1 MKIFSIALLLQ
12 KNVSFPYFVQS
23 VPFFLYSEARNIV
36 KFVDWVCFL
45 RRISVGNT
53 VLLNRLYP
61 ICC

>member
-1 MKIFSIALLLQ
+1 MKIFSIALLLL
-12 KNVSFPYFVQS
+12 KNVSFLILCNLCH
-23 VPFFLYSEARNIV
+23 FLCSEARSIV